1 MKKLEQEFIRRVVEK
16 VNEREA
22 DIEVLHAI
30 LRKFRNQGMSKEKM
44 LNCLENVRQNCEPE
58 EEDLLLE
65 LMDFVTGFCNVPMCI
80 YIGKPKI
87 NMALYETEIEVLE
100 HFLRTEDIEKEIS
113 DRYQILYNFAVDCQ
127 YAEHIQAEL
136 IQYLLP
142 FYLKSVSY
150 AAIYE
155 NKIAMT
161 ILPEFNTA
169 MFANREIFI
178 EAVGMDNYQD
188 IMEYYVELTLM
199 KMSRGEAGILAW
211 VSQFNT
217 TIALAEENIK
227 KIFLRIFQNTMEVKY
242 AFFAYCS
249 VLLFKEGDNLLAT
262 GKEKDFWTNDIW
274 SFDGGSYKKEFFWSE
289 SMVDFYEKAVTQ
301 QQIETLFEEVKPLLY
316 ERYGEELLTL
326 LRDEMDR
333 SFLTDIFVKR
343 KREFL
348 LKITK
353 TATEGYVCWDVAY

>member
-1 MKKLEQEFIRRVVEK
+1 
-16 VNEREA
+16 
-22 DIEVLHAI
+22 
-30 LRKFRNQGMSKEKM
+30 
-44 LNCLENVRQNCEPE
+44 
-58 EEDLLLE
+58 
-65 LMDFVTGFCNVPMCI
+65 MCGN
-80 YIGKPKI
+80 IGKPKI
-87 NMALYETEIEVLE
+87 NMALYETETEVLE
-100 HFLRTEDIEKEIS
+100 HFLGTEDIGNEIS
-113 DRYQILYNFAVDCQ
+113 DRYLILYNFAADCI

-142 FYLKSVSY
+142 FYWKSVSH
-150 AAIYE
+150 ATIYE

-169 MFANREIFI
+169 MFANRDVFI
-178 EAVGMDNYQD
+178 EAVGTDSYQA
-188 IMEYYVELTLM
+188 IMEYYIELTLM
-199 KMSRGEAGILAW
+199 KMSRGGAGILAW

-227 KIFLRIFQNTMEVKY
+227 KLFLRIYQNTMEVKY
-242 AFFAYCS
+242 AFFAYFS

-262 GKEKDFWTNDIW
+262 GQEKDFWTNEIW
-274 SFDGGSYKKEFFWSE
+274 SFDGGSYTKEFFWSE
-289 SMVDFYEKAVTQ
+289 SMVDFYDKAVTQ
-301 QQIETLFEEVKPLLY
+301 QQIETLFEEVKPMLH

-333 SFLTDIFVKR
+333 SFLTDIFGKR

-353 TATEGYVCWDVAY
+353 TATEGYVCWDVTY

>member
-1 MKKLEQEFIRRVVEK
+1 MVGTNGFCV
-16 VNEREA
+16 
-22 DIEVLHAI
+22 
-30 LRKFRNQGMSKEKM
+30 
-44 LNCLENVRQNCEPE
+44 
-58 EEDLLLE
+58 
-65 LMDFVTGFCNVPMCI
+65 GFCNEPMCGN
-80 YIGKPKI
+80 IGKPKI

-100 HFLRTEDIEKEIS
+100 HFLRTEDIGSEIS
-113 DRYQILYNFAVDCQ
+113 DRYLILYNFATDCI

-142 FYLKSVSY
+142 FYWKSVSH
-150 AAIYE
+150 ATIYE

-169 MFANREIFI
+169 MFANRDVFI
-178 EAVGMDNYQD
+178 EAVGTDSYQA
-188 IMEYYVELTLM
+188 IMEYYIELTLM
-199 KMSRGEAGILAW
+199 KMSRGGAGILAW

-217 TIALAEENIK
+217 TIALAEGNIK
-227 KIFLRIFQNTMEVKY
+227 KLFLRIFQNTMEVKPM
-242 AFFAYCS
+242 
-249 VLLFKEGDNLLAT
+249 LH
-262 GKEKDFWTNDIW
+262 
-274 SFDGGSYKKEFFWSE
+274 
-289 SMVDFYEKAVTQ
+289 
-301 QQIETLFEEVKPLLY
+301 

-326 LRDEMDR
+326 FRDEMDR